1 MRRRTCVAALT
12 VLVAGLGATP
22 SAQAQQT
29 ADRRTAVWVV
39 GDSVTVYSEAALRG
53 QLASTVGGRVE
64 VNAVSGRNVTEL
76 DNLVR
81 SRLAQGSR
89 PRAMV
94 LALGTNPHPEWTR
107 SDYRRVL
114 DSIPDSITVVLVTV
128 YRQPG
133 TAPAG
138 VVRELARYSR
148 WVRELAGSREN
159 VCVAPWRARVQHH
172 AEQYTLDGV
181 HPNDRGAN
189 VFADLVT
196 AAVVRCRKDA
206 GAD

>member
-1 MRRRTCVAALT
+1 MRRRGCVAALA

-22 SAQAQQT
+22 PAHARPT
-29 ADRRTAVWVV
+29 DDRRAAVWVV
-39 GDSVTVYSEAALRG
+39 GDSVTVYSEPALRAR
-53 QLASTVGGRVE
+53 LASTVDGRVE
-64 VNAVSGRNVTEL
+64 VNAVSGRNVSEL

-94 LALGTNPHPEWTR
+94 LALGTNPDPVWTR

-159 VCVAPWRARVQHH
+159 VCVAPWRARVQHRP
-172 AEQYTLDGV
+172 ERYTLDGM

-189 VFADLVT
+189 VFADLVA
-196 AAVVRCRKDA
+196 AAVVRCSNEP